1 MYFCDRRYIDNVD
14 SIKRIGRSI
23 QFKGYE
29 NLYKN
34 QQLSISST
42 LIEKFKKKLENKKL
56 LAIKMVKFKIQFT
69 TNENIVILTIERR

>member
-34 QQLSISST
+34 QQFSISSAI
-42 LIEKFKKKLENKKL
+42 IEKFKKKLENKKL

>member
-42 LIEKFKKKLENKKL
+42 IIEKFKKKLENKKL